1 MDDTHLDLPP
11 QELFRL
17 AKVDHY
23 VGRAEELCRMA
34 RYSPARQ
41 ALERALKLDG
51 SNAAAISLCQE
62 VDRRVLHL
70 TNRNNGSAGEE
81 GTSNRRPRGGLVLV
95 VDQDE
100 QMLLSVVESLNRNGF
115 EPVGAGTYEE
125 ALQVLALIRP
135 DAIVSEINFE
145 GGPQGFEL
153 FHDVK
158 SRAGSNGLPF
168 IFLAATVDR
177 ELLIAGKRFG
187 VDDFLLKPVDGE
199 VVSASVAH
207 CLGRLRVHS

>member
-1 MDDTHLDLPP
+1 MDDTHQDLSP

-17 AKVDHY
+17 AKVEHY
-23 VGRAEELCRMA
+23 LGRADELCRMA
-34 RYSPARQ
+34 RYGAARE
-41 ALERALKLDG
+41 ALERVLTLDRN
-51 SNAAAISLCQE
+51 NATAVSLGE
-62 VDRRVLHL
+62 EIDRRVRHL
-70 TNRNNGSAGEE
+70 TDRANGSAGEE
-81 GTSNRRPRGGLVLV
+81 SANGRRSRGGLVLV
-95 VDQDE
+95 ADQDE
-100 QMLLSVVESLNRNGF
+100 HMLLTVVESLTRNGF
-115 EPVGAGTYEE
+115 EPVGAGTYDE
-125 ALQVLALIRP
+125 ALQVLTLFRP

-153 FHDVK
+153 FHQVK
-158 SRAGSNGLPF
+158 SGAGGNGLPF

-207 CLGRLRVHS
+207 CLGRLRGHQ